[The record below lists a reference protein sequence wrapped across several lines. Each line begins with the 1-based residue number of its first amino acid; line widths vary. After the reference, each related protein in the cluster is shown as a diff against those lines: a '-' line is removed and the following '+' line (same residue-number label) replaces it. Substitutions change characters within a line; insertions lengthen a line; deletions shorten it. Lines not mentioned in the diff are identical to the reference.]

1 MIPSDPHGHNDPA
14 IKFIGIEEKLMYCN
28 KTFSAFLKEAQF
40 TKEILAIG
48 VTQLYKANYASKG
61 IYYQSFICLSTG
73 IERLEKLCL
82 ILDYYIQNQGT
93 LPSEKYIRD
102 YGHKIPDLYDTCRAI
117 AKRQKID
124 FHFRYKMDADI
135 HQAII
140 QLLGKFAESS
150 GRYSN
155 VNILLGKENN
165 STDCIEQWFHNVD
178 MPLYEKHVSQ
188 KRKNAIEYEAA
199 VVGNI
204 LNQFAVTHF
213 ITEDNTALTD
223 AAEGS
228 KRAGIWEA
236 VAPYRQLYML
246 QIIRYLTEVLTEL
259 GYKAMA
265 IQSSDIPYFGEI
277 FGLFYN
283 DNAYFRSRKT
293 WDKL

>member
-1 MIPSDPHGHNDPA
+1 
-14 IKFIGIEEKLMYCN
+14 MYYN
-28 KTFSAFLKEAQF
+28 KTFSALLEEAQF

-48 VTQLYKANYASKG
+48 VTQLYKANYAAKG
-61 IYYQSFICLSTG
+61 IYYQSFTCLSTG

-102 YGHKIPDLYDTCRAI
+102 YGHRISHLYSVCCEI
-117 AKRQKID
+117 AKSKKIT
-124 FHFRYKMDADI
+124 FRFRYKMDENI
-135 HQAII
+135 RQAII
-140 QLLGKFAESS
+140 DLLGSFAESS

-155 VNILLGKENN
+155 VNILLGKESK

-178 MPLYEKHVSQ
+178 IPLYNKHVS
-188 KRKNAIEYEAA
+188 KKKKAGIEYRAS
-199 VVGNI
+199 VIGNI
-204 LNQFAVTHF
+204 LNQFTVTLF
-213 ITEDNTALTD
+213 TTEDNNELTN
-223 AAEGS
+223 AVEGS
-228 KRAGIWEA
+228 RRTGIWEA

-246 QIIRYLTEVLTEL
+246 QIIRYLTELLTEL

-265 IQSSDIPYFGEI
+265 IQSADIPHFGEI